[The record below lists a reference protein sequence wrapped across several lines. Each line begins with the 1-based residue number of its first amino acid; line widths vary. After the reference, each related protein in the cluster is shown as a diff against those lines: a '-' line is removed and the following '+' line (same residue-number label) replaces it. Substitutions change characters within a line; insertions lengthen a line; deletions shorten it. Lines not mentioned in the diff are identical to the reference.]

1 MNYINKG
8 KRDILIFPQFDN
20 IDKIQNI
27 RNRYDE
33 LSQILPPHITLV
45 FPFKIDLKNDEIRK
59 KLSDICK
66 SYNRFNIKCK
76 GISFLKD
83 KRINK
88 YYIFL
93 NINNY
98 YKEFFLKEWF
108 YAIWTIIVYK
118 KV

>member
-27 RNRYDE
+27 RNKYDE

-45 FPFKIDLKNDEIRK
+45 FPFEIDLKNDEMKK

-76 GISFLKD
+76 GISFIKD
-83 KRINK
+83 ENINK

-93 NINNY
+93 NIV
-98 YKEFFLKEWF
+98 EG
-108 YAIWTIIVYK
+108 
-118 KV
+118 